1 MSNYNFYAGSLR
13 FVAQNT
19 TADTP
24 EIRDMMAELGLIAN
38 ILEQEVTFTVEQ
50 NKLQITARA
59 LAGVA
64 GFLQQHILPEI
75 IDAKNISGE
84 REVRWVIDASM
95 TVMSNLMVHAEL
107 ADNSDGFFVEL
118 PKSPSV
124 K

>member
-1 MSNYNFYAGSLR
+1 MSIYNFYAGYLR

-19 TADTP
+19 TPDTP
-24 EIRDMMAELGLIAN
+24 EIRDMMAELGYIAN

-50 NKLQITARA
+50 NKLHITARA

-84 REVRWVIDASM
+84 REVRWVIDTSM
-95 TVMSNLMVHAEL
+95 MVMSNLMVHAEV
-107 ADNSDGFFVEL
+107 ADNSDGFVVEL
-118 PKSPSV
+118 PKSPPV

>member
-1 MSNYNFYAGSLR
+1 MSNYNFYAGYLR
-13 FVAQNT
+13 FVAQKT

-24 EIRDMMAELGLIAN
+24 EIRDMMAELGYIAN

-50 NKLQITARA
+50 NKLHITARA

-64 GFLQQHILPEI
+64 GFLQQNILPEI
-75 IDAKNISGE
+75 INAKNVSGE

-107 ADNSDGFFVEL
+107 ADNSDGFLVEL
-118 PKSPSV
+118 PKSPQ
-124 K
+124 

>member
-1 MSNYNFYAGSLR
+1 MSNYNFYAGYLR

-24 EIRDMMAELGLIAN
+24 EIRDMMAELGYIAN

-50 NKLQITARA
+50 NKLHITARA
-59 LAGVA
+59 FAGVA

-95 TVMSNLMVHAEL
+95 TIMSNLMVHAEL
-107 ADNSDGFFVEL
+107 ADNSDGFLVEL
-118 PKSPSV
+118 PKSPQ
-124 K
+124 

>member
-1 MSNYNFYAGSLR
+1 MSNYNFYAGYLR

-19 TADTP
+19 TADTT
-24 EIRDMMAELGLIAN
+24 EIRDMMAELGNIAN

-50 NKLQITARA
+50 NKLHITARA

-75 IDAKNISGE
+75 IDAKNFSGE

-107 ADNSDGFFVEL
+107 ADNSDGFLVEL
-118 PKSPSV
+118 PKSPQ
-124 K
+124 

>member
-1 MSNYNFYAGSLR
+1 MSNYNFYAGYLR

-24 EIRDMMAELGLIAN
+24 EIRDMMAELGYIAN

-50 NKLQITARA
+50 NKLHITARA

-64 GFLQQHILPEI
+64 GFLQQNILPEI
-75 IDAKNISGE
+75 INAKNVSGE

-107 ADNSDGFFVEL
+107 ANNSDGFLVEL
-118 PKSPSV
+118 PKSPQ
-124 K
+124 

>member
-1 MSNYNFYAGSLR
+1 MSNYNFYAGYLR

-24 EIRDMMAELGLIAN
+24 EIRDMMAELGYIAN

-50 NKLQITARA
+50 NKLHITARA

-64 GFLQQHILPEI
+64 GFLQQNILPEI
-75 IDAKNISGE
+75 IDAKNVSGE

-107 ADNSDGFFVEL
+107 ADNSDGFLVEL
-118 PKSPSV
+118 PKSPQ
-124 K
+124 

>member
-1 MSNYNFYAGSLR
+1 MSNYNFYAGYLR
-13 FVAQNT
+13 FVAQKT

-24 EIRDMMAELGLIAN
+24 EIRDMMAELGYIAN

-50 NKLQITARA
+50 NKLHITARA

-64 GFLQQHILPEI
+64 GFLQQNILPEI
-75 IDAKNISGE
+75 IDAKNVSGE

-107 ADNSDGFFVEL
+107 ADNSDGFLVEL
-118 PKSPSV
+118 PKSPQ
-124 K
+124 

>member
-1 MSNYNFYAGSLR
+1 MSNYNFYAGYLR

-24 EIRDMMAELGLIAN
+24 EIRDMMAELGYIAN

-50 NKLQITARA
+50 NKLHITARA

-75 IDAKNISGE
+75 IDAKNFSGE

-107 ADNSDGFFVEL
+107 ANNSDGFLVEL
-118 PKSPSV
+118 PKSPQ
-124 K
+124 

>member
-1 MSNYNFYAGSLR
+1 MSNYNFYAGYLR

-24 EIRDMMAELGLIAN
+24 EIRDMMAELGYIAN

-50 NKLQITARA
+50 NKLHITARA

-64 GFLQQHILPEI
+64 GFLQQNILPEI
-75 IDAKNISGE
+75 INAKNVSGE

-107 ADNSDGFFVEL
+107 ADNSDGFLVEL
-118 PKSPSV
+118 PKSPQ
-124 K
+124 

>member
-1 MSNYNFYAGSLR
+1 MSNYNFYAGYLR

-24 EIRDMMAELGLIAN
+24 EIRDMMAELGYIAN

-50 NKLQITARA
+50 NKLHITARA

-64 GFLQQHILPEI
+64 GFLQQNILPEI
-75 IDAKNISGE
+75 INAKNVSGE

-95 TVMSNLMVHAEL
+95 TIMSNLMVHAEL
-107 ADNSDGFFVEL
+107 ADNSDGFLVEL
-118 PKSPSV
+118 PKSPQ
-124 K
+124 

>member
-1 MSNYNFYAGSLR
+1 MSNYSFYAGYLR

-19 TADTP
+19 TPDTP
-24 EIRDMMAELGLIAN
+24 EIQGMMAELRHIAN
-38 ILEQEVTFTVEQ
+38 TLERQITFTVEQ
-50 NKLQITARA
+50 NKLHITARA

-95 TVMSNLMVHAEL
+95 TVMSNLMVHL
-107 ADNSDGFFVEL
+107 
-118 PKSPSV
+118 
-124 K
+124 